1 MSESEIVMDILL
13 VEDNAT
19 DAELCMDALKKCN
32 LANNIV
38 WVKDGAAALALLLGN
53 GDDRALKPPTP
64 KVVLLDLRLPKV
76 NGLEVLRRVRENEQT
91 RKLPVV
97 VMTSSNE
104 DRDVNAAYELGVNSF
119 INKPIEFEEFAEVT
133 AKLGLYWLVVNR
145 PPA

>member
-38 WVKDGAAALALLLGN
+38 WVKDGAEALALLLGN
-53 GDDRALKPPTP
+53 GDDTAPKPAPP

-76 NGLEVLRRVRENEQT
+76 NGLEVLRRVRDNEQT
-91 RKLPVV
+91 RRLPVV

-119 INKPIEFEEFAEVT
+119 INKPIEFEAFAEVT

-145 PPA
+145 PPY

>member
-1 MSESEIVMDILL
+1 MSETINAMDILL

-38 WVKDGAAALALLLGN
+38 WVKDGAKALELLLGN
-53 GDDRALKPPTP
+53 GGANAVSPAAP

-76 NGLEVLRRVRENEQT
+76 NGFEVLRQCRANERT
-91 RKLPVV
+91 RRLPIVI
-97 VMTSSNE
+97 MTSSNE
-104 DRDVNAAYELGVNSF
+104 DRDVTAAYDLGVNSF
-119 INKPIEFEEFAEVT
+119 INKPIEFESFAEVT

-145 PPA
+145 SPS